1 MKNKRKLHIN
11 FDDQLGSVMED
22 QMIDDIRW
30 FIDLE
35 KGEMIGLSTEAIGD
49 YYDIE
54 EDDWKHL

>member
-1 MKNKRKLHIN
+1 
-11 FDDQLGSVMED
+11 
-22 QMIDDIRW
+22 MIDDIRW

-54 EDDWKHL
+54 EDDWKNL